1 VTHTKKPD
9 PAAIDFGLDEA
20 TDRASFCTFIQ
31 LIGNRELAEVL
42 AARLSRD
49 EIDNLVALLSDTMR
63 THLDRNEYHRLFLR
77 TPHH

>member
-1 VTHTKKPD
+1 MTHTTKPD
-9 PAAIDFGLDEA
+9 PASIYFGLDEA
-20 TDRASFCTFIQ
+20 TDRASFSTFMQ
-31 LIGNRELAEVL
+31 LIGNRELTEVL

-63 THLDRNEYHRLFLR
+63 THLDRSEYHRLFLR